1 MALTLLQGGS
11 QLRVEIDGI
20 LFERLWNGH
29 PKRDIG
35 KSGSGIHGQGTITAE
50 PQVMETSDQEQQQG
64 HEGWELLQGLDILG
78 PPDPP
83 AFSLYTTYS
92 DRHGE
97 GED

>member
-35 KSGSGIHGQGTITAE
+35 KSGSGIHG
-50 PQVMETSDQEQQQG
+50 
-64 HEGWELLQGLDILG
+64 
-78 PPDPP
+78 
-83 AFSLYTTYS
+83 
-92 DRHGE
+92 
-97 GED
+97 